1 MQDGDCPI
9 EGGYVPIPRNIVR
22 DCRNGLIS
30 QPERNL
36 LVWLRITADKMG
48 VTHCSM
54 ADLSVEA
61 FNDKVTVSYINKLLR
76 SLKGKR
82 LVWYEDRPGRR
93 GVFELHHR
101 DWMLKGNNIKELD
114 DLFEDE
120 EDIGGIVAQS
130 VIQSEVDEEKV
141 AESQSIERSKQ
152 AIRETLYGSSYRS

>member
-1 MQDGDCPI
+1 MQDGECPI
-9 EGGYVPIPRNIVR
+9 EGGYVPIPRNLVR
-22 DCRNGLIS
+22 DCRNGRIS

-36 LVWLRITADKMG
+36 LVWLRMTADKMG